1 MRPVLFLILAGAVVG
16 GHAALTNFYDIGDE
30 EECPTGSRCMPVD
43 LCPGAAQP
51 VGPYGR
57 GVGVGVGV
65 GHGWVPRRRYPA
77 RCASV
82 LPGARVC
89 CWSPYQPRF
98 RPVRQAPAPAPASPS
113 QRACAEFRARRSQ
126 PRSQIPSNQVNLSLF
141 VVGGQLA
148 LEEEFPYMVAI
159 GYLRG
164 SNSAGGNLVWG
175 CGGSLISDRYV
186 LTAAHCITDAQRFNL
201 RPAALRMGVNN
212 LTQGPQLPTDYSVAN
227 VTLHPRH
234 RGDLKYFDLAL
245 VRTDRPVSFTARQQP
260 VCLEAPDTRIDAR
273 TRLVAAGWG
282 AVDPEGIDRSD
293 SLKKAN
299 LRVVE
304 MEECRTFIQQRRD
317 LPRGLDD
324 TMICAAEPQRQADTC
339 TGDSGGPLAARGPEG
354 DVLVGVTS
362 FGGRPCASRTPG
374 VYARVKSE
382 LSWIESIVWS

>member
-1 MRPVLFLILAGAVVG
+1 MRPVLFLILA
-16 GHAALTNFYDIGDE
+16 GDE

-51 VGPYGR
+51 MGPYGR
-57 GVGVGVGV
+57 GVGV

-89 CWSPYQPRF
+89 CWSPYQPR
-98 RPVRQAPAPAPASPS
+98 V
-113 QRACAEFRARRSQ
+113 RRSQ
-126 PRSQIPSNQVNLSLF
+126 PRSQIPSNQANLALF
-141 VVGGQLA
+141 VVGGELA

-159 GYLRG
+159 GYMRG

-227 VTLHPRH
+227 ITLHPRH

-245 VRTDRPVSFTARQQP
+245 LRTDRPVSFTARQRP
-260 VCLEAPDTRIDAR
+260 VCLEAPDTRIDAQ
-273 TRLVAAGWG
+273 TRL
-282 AVDPEGIDRSD
+282 ES
-293 SLKKAN
+293 
-299 LRVVE
+299 
-304 MEECRTFIQQRRD
+304 T
-317 LPRGLDD
+317 
-324 TMICAAEPQRQADTC
+324 
-339 TGDSGGPLAARGPEG
+339 
-354 DVLVGVTS
+354 GVT
-362 FGGRPCASRTPG
+362 A
-374 VYARVKSE
+374 
-382 LSWIESIVWS
+382 